1 VTSGGHAPGRLFA
14 PWRADYVQVRAAD
27 GETCPFCQLA
37 AAPPD
42 RFRSLGVLA
51 AGEHSLV
58 VLNRY
63 PYQAGHVL
71 ICPRRHVARLPEVPA
86 ICRRE
91 MDHWMVQVV
100 EALEQAMG
108 CHGVNLGLNQGKAA
122 GAGVAGHLHWHAV
135 PRWQGDHNFMPVLG
149 DTHVLP
155 EDPQSTYDRLV
166 DWFTLEGEDT

>member
-1 VTSGGHAPGRLFA
+1 MTSGGHAPGRLFA
-14 PWRADYVQVRAAD
+14 PWRADYVQGRAAG

-51 AGEHSLV
+51 AGEHSLGG
-58 VLNRY
+58 LNRY

-91 MDHWMVQVV
+91 MDHWMV
-100 EALEQAMG
+100 
-108 CHGVNLGLNQGKAA
+108 
-122 GAGVAGHLHWHAV
+122 
-135 PRWQGDHNFMPVLG
+135 
-149 DTHVLP
+149 
-155 EDPQSTYDRLV
+155 
-166 DWFTLEGEDT
+166 